1 MWILVDNFG
10 LRCTLRY
17 LLPSIALSPFAR
29 AYPPRPRRLPREGA
43 AFFVGHRGEAR
54 LRAAPR
60 SGLAAQA
67 SERDRRWV
75 LPPLRHARDLTIAR

>member
-1 MWILVDNFG
+1 VDNFG
-10 LRCTLRY
+10 LQCTPLY
-17 LLPSIALSPFAR
+17 LLPKLIALSPFAR

-43 AFFVGHRGEAR
+43 PFLVGHRGETR

-67 SERDRRWV
+67 PERDRRWV
-75 LPPLRHARDLTIAR
+75 LPPLRHAKDLTIAMT